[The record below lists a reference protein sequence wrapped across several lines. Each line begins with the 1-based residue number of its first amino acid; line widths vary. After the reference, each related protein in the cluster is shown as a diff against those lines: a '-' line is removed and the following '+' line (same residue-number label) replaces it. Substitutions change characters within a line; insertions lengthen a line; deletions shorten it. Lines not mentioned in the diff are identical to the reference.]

1 MTVGPVKEGN
11 LPSLFSALF
20 MIITTTLNTPIRS
33 LSEITNDLHQKQT
46 ATKKKKSFRK
56 INKKVGGIE
65 LDERCLSNSL
75 SPSPPSGRV
84 LNLITHK
91 LSCQRLATRSV
102 WCHTS
107 RCGCRSTSATRKFP
121 ANEPTRGAGPWLILF
136 NAKVA
141 KGQPRK
147 KKHLVQDRICTWSR
161 GRCTTRRRGMSI

>member
-65 LDERCLSNSL
+65 LDERCLVQLSL
-75 SPSPPSGRV
+75 RALP
-84 LNLITHK
+84 
-91 LSCQRLATRSV
+91 LAAS
-102 WCHTS
+102 
-107 RCGCRSTSATRKFP
+107 
-121 ANEPTRGAGPWLILF
+121 
-136 NAKVA
+136 
-141 KGQPRK
+141 
-147 KKHLVQDRICTWSR
+147 
-161 GRCTTRRRGMSI
+161 